1 MCARK
6 KKETVLV
13 TGAGGFIGRYVVKEL
28 SDNYPYDIH
37 AFRGDLFST
46 NLDYYV
52 GRLAPS
58 YLINLAWVTGEGY
71 LDSRENLM
79 FVQKSLELY
88 DAFYGYGGKRA
99 VFIGTEQEYERSDK
113 PLTETGAISPI
124 SYYAEC
130 KADLGRIL
138 LKSSEVGG
146 NGFVWCRLFFI
157 YGAGERPKHLA
168 PSLIRGLLANE
179 RVDCPYEGLVRDYVY
194 VKDVAGAICH
204 CLASGFSGAVNISGG
219 RDTTIGELA
228 ELVGKNTNT
237 GGEVVFQKR
246 EECGHFPY
254 IRGDISRL
262 ESLGWTHRYS
272 LEEGLREEIQEIR
285 AEMNGEK

>member
-13 TGAGGFIGRYVVKEL
+13 TGADGFIGRYVVKEL
-28 SDNYPYDIH
+28 AANYPYEIH
-37 AFRGDLFST
+37 EFRGDLFST

-99 VFIGTEQEYERSDK
+99 VFIGTEQEYGRSDK
-113 PLTETGAISPI
+113 PLAETDAISPI

-157 YGAGERPKHLA
+157 YGAGEKPKRLA
-168 PSLIRGLLANE
+168 PSLIRGFLAGE
-179 RVDCPYEGLVRDYVY
+179 RVNCSYEGLVRDYVY
-194 VKDVAGAICH
+194 VKDAAGAICH
-204 CLASGFSGAVNISGG
+204 CLASDFSGAVNISGG
-219 RDTTIGELA
+219 RDTTIGEIA
-228 ELVGKNTNT
+228 ELIRKNTNPE
-237 GGEVVFQKR
+237 GGVVFQRR
-246 EECGHFPY
+246 EECGQFPY
-254 IRGDISRL
+254 IRGDIGRL
-262 ESLGWTHRYS
+262 ESLGWTHRHS
-272 LEEGLREEIQEIR
+272 LESGLIEEIDEIR
-285 AEMNGEK
+285 AEMNCDK

>member
-88 DAFYGYGGKRA
+88 DAFYGYGGRRA
-99 VFIGTEQEYERSDK
+99 VFIGTEQEYGRSDK
-113 PLTETGAISPI
+113 PLSETDEISPI

-146 NGFVWCRLFFI
+146 NGFVWCRMFFI
-157 YGAGERPKHLA
+157 YGAGEKPKRLA
-168 PSLIRGLLANE
+168 PSLIRGLLAGE
-179 RVDCPYEGLVRDYVY
+179 RVNCSYEGLVRDYVY
-194 VKDVAGAICH
+194 VKDAAGAICR
-204 CLASGFSGAVNISGG
+204 CLASDFSGAVNISGG
-219 RDTTIGELA
+219 RDTTIGEIA
-228 ELVGKNTNT
+228 ELVRKNTNPE
-237 GGEVVFQKR
+237 GEVVFQSR
-246 EECGHFPY
+246 EECSQFPY
-254 IRGDISRL
+254 IRGDIGRL
-262 ESLGWTHRYS
+262 ESLGWTHRYPLES
-272 LEEGLREEIQEIR
+272 GLLEEIDEIR
-285 AEMNGEK
+285 AETRGEK